1 MIENNKLVEK
11 TKKGMKRNTWLSA
24 STIVITTIS
33 ILLSSFFISLAMIA
47 KKGVQFYEKQAQV
60 IVFFKR
66 DSKEEDILAFRDRMN
81 DPTLVE
87 SIEYISQTEAL
98 DNYKKDF
105 ADNPDLL
112 SAVTADSLPPSLQIR
127 AKSVSAL
134 MTVVES
140 INKEKSV
147 NATIDQVMYF
157 KDVVGTLQKISEYI
171 NVGSVLLI
179 SALIIITFFLIRIT
193 IGFNISSHA
202 EEIRIMDLVG
212 SPEKYIKT
220 PFIIEGVYYGLIG
233 GAVAASL
240 IIIPWYVMLHFVES
254 STFGFW
260 MNGLLNGLNMLYLKP
275 VNLLFI
281 VIYYLVHCV
290 FGSVIGFV
298 SSISAVKKY
307 LR

>member
-1 MIENNKLVEK
+1 MKNNKLVEK
-11 TKKGMKRNTWLSA
+11 TKKSIKRNGWLSA

-47 KKGVQFYEKQAQV
+47 KRGVQFYEKQAQV

-66 DSKEEDILAFRDRMN
+66 DSKESDILAFRDRIN
-81 DPTLVE
+81 DTTLIE
-87 SIEYISQTEAL
+87 SIEYISQVDAL

-127 AKSVSAL
+127 AKSVTAL
-134 MTVVES
+134 MTVVEV
-140 INKEKSV
+140 IDKEKSV

-157 KDVVGTLQKISEYI
+157 KDVVGTLQKISGYI
-171 NVGSVLLI
+171 NVGSILLI
-179 SALIIITFFLIRIT
+179 SALVVITFFLIRIT

-212 SPEKYIKT
+212 SPERYIKM
-220 PFIIEGVYYGLIG
+220 PFIIEGIYYGLIG
-233 GAVAASL
+233 GAIAASL
-240 IIIPWYVMLHFVES
+240 IIIPWYIMLHFVENS
-254 STFGFW
+254 AFGFW
-260 MNGLLNGLNMLYLKP
+260 VNGLLNGLDLLYLKP
-275 VNLLFI
+275 VNLIFI
-281 VIYYLVHCV
+281 VIYYLIHGV
-290 FGSVIGFV
+290 FGSIIGFI